1 MVSRVFKPLLEG
13 GYIEMRGGRIALL
26 KRLPAGL

>member
-13 GYIEMRGGRIALL
+13 GYVEMRGGRIALL